1 MTSAPVSAQDQGV
14 RLYAAGSL
22 RSVMTE
28 VAQAFSAA
36 GAPPVSATFGAS
48 GLLRERIEKGE
59 PAEVFASADLGNAQ
73 ALARAGRSSAPV
85 VFVRNRLCALA
96 APNVD
101 VTTETLLERMLDP
114 RVKLGT
120 STPKADPSGDYA
132 WQLFEKA
139 EQVRPGAYATLDAK
153 ALKLTGGPSSPA
165 PATPPE
171 ALSSGSRSICR
182 NSCSMHCAGQ

>member
-1 MTSAPVSAQDQGV
+1 VNLRTAALAVALMTSAPVSAQDQGV

-85 VFVRNRLCALA
+85 VFVRNGCVRAR
-96 APNVD
+96 
-101 VTTETLLERMLDP
+101 TR
-114 RVKLGT
+114 R
-120 STPKADPSGDYA
+120 STPK
-132 WQLFEKA
+132 
-139 EQVRPGAYATLDAK
+139 R
-153 ALKLTGGPSSPA
+153 SS
-165 PATPPE
+165 
-171 ALSSGSRSICR
+171 
-182 NSCSMHCAGQ
+182 